1 MLNIQEVTIK
11 MTNHS
16 HSHTHVHSHV
26 HTNNKKILAISFIII
41 GLFMIIEI
49 IGGFI
54 ANSLALLS
62 DGLHMFSDTVSL
74 GVALVAFIYAEK
86 NATTTKTFGYK
97 RFEVLAALFNGIT
110 LFVISIII
118 IVEAVKRFFAPPEV
132 QSTEMFIIS
141 IIGLIVNIIVA
152 IIMFRGG
159 DTSHNLNMRGA
170 FIHVLGDLLGS
181 LGAIIAAL
189 LIWAFNF
196 TVADPIA
203 SILVSLLILK
213 SAYGITFSSL
223 NILMEG
229 TPSDVDLDE
238 VILAI
243 TSHKDIQNVHD
254 YHVWTISN
262 DMNALSCHAVVSES
276 LTVEKCEQILEE
288 IEHDLS
294 HLNIQHMTIQL
305 ETPKHKH
312 DDSILCSGLHHELE
326 HHHSHEH

>member
-1 MLNIQEVTIK
+1 

-16 HSHTHVHSHV
+16 HSHAHHHVHI
-26 HTNNKKILAISFIII
+26 NNKKTLAISFTII
-41 GLFMIIEI
+41 GLFMIVEI

-62 DGLHMFSDTVSL
+62 DGLHMLSDTISL
-74 GVALVAFIYAEK
+74 GVALIAFMYAER

-97 RFEVLAALFNGIT
+97 RFEILAALFNGVT

-118 IVEAVKRFFAPPEV
+118 IIEAIKRFFVPSEV

-141 IIGLIVNIIVA
+141 VIGLVVNIIVA
-152 IIMFRGG
+152 FIMFRGG

-181 LGAIIAAL
+181 MGAIIAAL
-189 LIWAFNF
+189 LIWGFNF
-196 TVADPIA
+196 TIADPIA

-213 SAYGITFSSL
+213 SAYGITMSSL

-229 TPSDVDLDE
+229 TPADIDLDR
-238 VILAI
+238 IINAI
-243 TSHKDIQNVHD
+243 MNYKEIQNVHD

-262 DMNALSCHAVVSES
+262 DMNALSCHAVVSPG
-276 LTVEKCEQILEE
+276 LTVDKCEQILES
-288 IEHDLS
+288 IEHDLL

-305 ETPKHKH
+305 ETPKHNH
-312 DDSILCSGLHHELE
+312 DESILCSGV
-326 HHHSHEH
+326 HHHHDDHHHH